1 MYKKIKNVNKINGGG
16 GQYSQLIKKIGG
28 GKNAYHFK

>member
-1 MYKKIKNVNKINGGG
+1 MYKKIKNVNKINGG